1 MDQYGQPV
9 FDILNIDPPNTRIE
23 YLLRGEWTPA
33 LLRGNFSADPVAQGE
48 EIFQHGLDVEQRL
61 QDLATNEG
69 YTRFKTGD
77 SVKTENETRV
87 GTIERI
93 TNGRIYV
100 SMQPVI
106 PNNAPITNVHKTVD
120 YRVSGEPIWSMYF
133 EDGRPFPNNTDMGV
147 SYLVKNTGAFLD
159 KTLFLAPLPVRNPEE
174 IANAQNWVGHMLGDP
189 AGAGHGEIPAA
200 DAHALANAIAGIHP
214 MEDA

>member
-1 MDQYGQPV
+1 MDSLGLPV
-9 FDILNIDPPNTRIE
+9 FDILEFDPPNTRTE
-23 YLLRGEWTPA
+23 FLLRGKWTPD
-33 LLRGNFSADPVAQGE
+33 LLRGNFSDDPVVQAD
-48 EIFQHGLDVEQRL
+48 EILQHGLNVEQRL
-61 QDLATNEG
+61 QYLATNEG

-93 TNGRIYV
+93 INGRIYV

-120 YRVSGEPIWSMYF
+120 YHLAGEPIWSRYF
-133 EDGRPFPNNTDMGV
+133 EDGRPFPNNTDMDV
-147 SYLVKNTGAFLD
+147 SYLVKNTGEFLD

-174 IANAQNWVGHMLGDP
+174 IANAQNWFGNMVGGP
-189 AGAGHGEIPAA
+189 AGAAHEEIPAA
-200 DAHALANAIAGIHP
+200 DVHALVNAIAGIQP
-214 MEDA
+214 MAE